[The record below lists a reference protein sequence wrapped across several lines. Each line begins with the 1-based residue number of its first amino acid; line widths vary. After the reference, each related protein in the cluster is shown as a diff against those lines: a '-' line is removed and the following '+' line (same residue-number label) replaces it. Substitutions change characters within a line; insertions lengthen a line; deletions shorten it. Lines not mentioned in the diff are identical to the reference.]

1 MLLPILIVIAG
12 ACAMQK
18 ESQKL
23 ARLMPDT
30 VEGWRIGRD
39 DQVFNRENLYNYIN
53 GGAEIYLSYG
63 FIEMINRTY
72 VLPDQ
77 PDVIADILDMGT
89 SPNAF
94 GVFAHSRESIASDF
108 GQGSEYH
115 QGYLHFWKDRYVI
128 SIISSPETAE
138 SKQTIFTLAK
148 GIETAIGVDGPLPD
162 ILELLPEQNLVEES
176 IRYVRD
182 HFWMNSHFFI
192 AEENILNLNDQTD
205 GVLAKYGALGQRSIL
220 LLVKYPQASEAE
232 AAYTS
237 FTEAYL
243 PELRDE
249 PAIRSEDGSW
259 TSGHLSGTLVTIVF
273 NASSQAAALSLVNA
287 VQE

>member
-1 MLLPILIVIAG
+1 
-12 ACAMQK
+12 MQK
-18 ESQKL
+18 ESQRL
-23 ARLMPDT
+23 ARLLPET
-30 VEGWRIGRD
+30 VEGWQIGHD

-89 SPNAF
+89 SQNAF
-94 GVFAHSRESIASDF
+94 GVFAHSRESIAADF

-128 SIISSPETAE
+128 SIISNPETAE

-148 GIETAIGVDGPLPD
+148 EIETAIGVDGPLPD

-176 IRYVRD
+176 IRYVRE

-205 GVLAKYGALGQRSIL
+205 AVLARYGALGQRSIL

-232 AAYTS
+232 VAYTS

-259 TSGHLSGTLVTIVF
+259 TSGHLSGNLITIVF

-287 VQE
+287 VQDNYDANSLSSP

>member
-1 MLLPILIVIAG
+1 
-12 ACAMQK
+12 MQK
-18 ESQKL
+18 ESQRL
-23 ARLMPDT
+23 ARLLPET
-30 VEGWRIGRD
+30 VEGWQIGRD

-89 SPNAF
+89 SQNAF

-115 QGYLHFWKDRYVI
+115 LGYLHFWKDRYVI
-128 SIISSPETAE
+128 SIISSPETTE

-148 GIETAIGVDGPLPD
+148 EIETAIGVDGPLPD
-162 ILELLPEQNLVEES
+162 ILKLLPEQNLVEES
-176 IRYVRD
+176 IRYFRN

-192 AEENILNLNDQTD
+192 AEENILSLNDQTD
-205 GVLAKYGALGQRSIL
+205 AVLARYGALGQRSIL

-232 AAYTS
+232 AAYAS

-259 TSGHLSGTLVTIVF
+259 TSGHLSGNLVTIVF

-287 VQE
+287 VQGN

>member
-1 MLLPILIVIAG
+1 
-12 ACAMQK
+12 MQK

-128 SIISSPETAE
+128 SIMSNPETAE

-148 GIETAIGVDGPLPD
+148 EIEMAIGVDGPLPD
-162 ILELLPEQNLVEES
+162 ILKLLPEQNLVEES
-176 IRYVRD
+176 IRYFRN

-192 AEENILNLNDQTD
+192 AEENILSLNDQTD
-205 GVLAKYGALGQRSIL
+205 AVLARYGALGQRSIL

-232 AAYTS
+232 AAYAS

-259 TSGHLSGTLVTIVF
+259 TSGRLSGNLIMIVF

-287 VQE
+287 VQDN